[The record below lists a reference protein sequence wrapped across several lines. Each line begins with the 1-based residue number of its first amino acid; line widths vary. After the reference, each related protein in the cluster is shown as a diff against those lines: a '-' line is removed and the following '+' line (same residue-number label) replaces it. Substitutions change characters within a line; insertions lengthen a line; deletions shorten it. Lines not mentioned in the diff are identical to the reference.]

1 MEENAQL
8 VKRFMEEMVPFN
20 QFLELQIDEF
30 REGFCRLRVP
40 WRAELLGDP
49 LRQATHGGVVAT
61 LLDVAGGAASM
72 SCLDM
77 SRHRLSTLNLRVDYL
92 RPGPPKEMVCEAI
105 VEHLGNKACI
115 VSMKLFSAED
125 DREQVGPIAMGQGIY
140 SIAQPSSAARE
151 KKDDPFSG

>member
-1 MEENAQL
+1 MKKDIQL

-20 QFLELQIDEF
+20 LFLNLHIDAF
-30 REGFCRLRVP
+30 DEGFCRLRVP

-49 LRQATHGGVVAT
+49 LRQAVHGGIVAT

-77 SRHRLSTLNLRVDYL
+77 RTHRLSTLNLRVDYL
-92 RPGPPKEMVCEAI
+92 RPGPPKEMVCEAT

-140 SIAQPSSAARE
+140 SIAKPKSTAHE
-151 KKDDPFSG
+151 NHKDLFNE